1 MVEIKNSQENTKG
14 HNKHSTTYSE
24 SGVDIDKANQ
34 LIDEIKPVI
43 NKTKRLGADIDI
55 GGFGGIFDIKALN
68 YEDPLIVSSTDGV
81 GTKLLLAIEN
91 NELRTIGID
100 LVAMCVNDL
109 IVQGAEPLFFLDY
122 FATGSLSKDIAKIV
136 ISSIAEG
143 CLEANCA
150 LIGGETAEMPGFY
163 QDNHFDLAGFCVG
176 AVERKKL
183 LPQKISIND
192 DIIGIKSSGIHSNG
206 YSLVRKLINESEISL
221 LSKSSFS
228 NSTYLE
234 EFLRP
239 TRLYVKPVLN
249 ILKQNNGIKALANIT
264 GGGITENLPRIFS
277 SKNIIAEIDTN
288 KWKKNEIFNWL
299 QAQGNISDSE
309 MLKTFNCG
317 IGMILIV
324 DPKETK
330 NILDL
335 LESSGEEGMIIGKIL
350 EANNENQL
358 VTYK

>member
-1 MVEIKNSQENTKG
+1 MVKG
-14 HNKHSTTYSE
+14 KEFQTYAS

-34 LIDEIKPVI
+34 LIDEVRPVI
-43 NKTKRLGADIDI
+43 NKTKRLGADIYI
-55 GGFGGIFDIKALN
+55 LGFGGIFDIKALN

-91 NELRTIGID
+91 NEFKTIGID

-143 CLEANCA
+143 CLKSNCA
-150 LIGGETAEMPGFY
+150 LIGGETAEMPDFY
-163 QDNHFDLAGFCVG
+163 EDNHFDLAGFCVG

-183 LPQKISIND
+183 LPKIVSVND
-192 DIIGIKSSGIHSNG
+192 EIIGIKSSGLHSNG
-206 YSLVRKLINESEISL
+206 YSLVRKLINKSKVSL
-221 LSKSSFS
+221 SSKSSFS

-234 EFLRP
+234 EFLKP
-239 TRLYVKPVLN
+239 TKLYVKPILN
-249 ILKQNNGIKALANIT
+249 ILKKNNGIRALANIT
-264 GGGITENLPRIFS
+264 GGGITENLPRIFN

-288 KWKKNEIFNWL
+288 KWKKSGVFNWL
-299 QAQGNISDSE
+299 QDQGNISDSE

-317 IGMILIV
+317 IGMTLIV

-330 NILDL
+330 NILNL
-335 LESSGEEGMIIGKIL
+335 LESFGEEGMLIGKIL
-350 EANNENQL
+350 ESTNQDKL

>member
-1 MVEIKNSQENTKG
+1 VVKG
-14 HNKHSTTYSE
+14 KEFQTYAS

-34 LIDEIKPVI
+34 LIDEVRPVI

-91 NELRTIGID
+91 NEFKTIGID

-122 FATGSLSKDIAKIV
+122 FATGSLSKDIAKMV

-143 CLEANCA
+143 CLESNCA
-150 LIGGETAEMPGFY
+150 LIGGETAEMPDFY
-163 QDNHFDLAGFCVG
+163 EDNHFDLAGFCVG

-183 LPQKISIND
+183 LPKIVSVND
-192 DIIGIKSSGIHSNG
+192 EIIGIKSSGIHSNG
-206 YSLVRKLINESEISL
+206 YSLVRKLINKSKVSL
-221 LSKSSFS
+221 SSKSSFS

-234 EFLRP
+234 EFLKP
-239 TRLYVKPVLN
+239 TKLYVKPILN
-249 ILKQNNGIKALANIT
+249 ILKKNNGIRALANIT
-264 GGGITENLPRIFS
+264 GGGITENLPRIFN

-288 KWKKNEIFNWL
+288 KWKKGEIFNWL
-299 QAQGNISDSE
+299 QDQGNISDSE

-317 IGMILIV
+317 IGMTLIV

-330 NILDL
+330 NILNL
-335 LESSGEEGMIIGKIL
+335 LESFGEEGMLIGKIL
-350 EANNENQL
+350 ESTNQDKL

>member
-1 MVEIKNSQENTKG
+1 MVKG
-14 HNKHSTTYSE
+14 KKYQTYAS

-34 LIDEIKPVI
+34 LIDEVRPVI

-91 NELRTIGID
+91 NEFKTIGID

-122 FATGSLSKDIAKIV
+122 FATGSLSKDIAKMV

-143 CLEANCA
+143 CLESNCA
-150 LIGGETAEMPGFY
+150 LIGGETAEMPDFY
-163 QDNHFDLAGFCVG
+163 EDNHFDLAGFCVG

-183 LPQKISIND
+183 LPKIISVND
-192 DIIGIKSSGIHSNG
+192 EIIGIKSSGIHSNG
-206 YSLVRKLINESEISL
+206 YSLVRKLINKSKVSL
-221 LSKSSFS
+221 SSKSSFS

-234 EFLRP
+234 EFLKP
-239 TRLYVKPVLN
+239 TKLYVKPILN
-249 ILKQNNGIKALANIT
+249 ILKKNNGIRALANIT
-264 GGGITENLPRIFS
+264 GGGITENLPRIFN

-288 KWKKNEIFNWL
+288 KWKKGEIFNWL
-299 QAQGNISDSE
+299 QDQGNISDSE

-317 IGMILIV
+317 IGMTLIV

-330 NILDL
+330 NILNL
-335 LESSGEEGMIIGKIL
+335 LESFGEEGMLIGKIL
-350 EANNENQL
+350 ESTNQDKL

>member
-1 MVEIKNSQENTKG
+1 LVKG
-14 HNKHSTTYSE
+14 KEFQTYAS

-34 LIDEIKPVI
+34 LIDEVRPVI

-91 NELRTIGID
+91 NEFKTIGID

-143 CLEANCA
+143 CLKSNCA
-150 LIGGETAEMPGFY
+150 LIGGETAEMPDFY
-163 QDNHFDLAGFCVG
+163 EDNHFDLAGFCVG

-183 LPQKISIND
+183 LPKIVSVND
-192 DIIGIKSSGIHSNG
+192 EIIGIKSSGLHSNG
-206 YSLVRKLINESEISL
+206 YSLVRKLINKSKVSL
-221 LSKSSFS
+221 SSKSSFS

-234 EFLRP
+234 EFLKP
-239 TRLYVKPVLN
+239 TKLYVKPILN
-249 ILKQNNGIKALANIT
+249 ILKKNNGIRALANIT
-264 GGGITENLPRIFS
+264 GGGITENLPRIFN

-288 KWKKNEIFNWL
+288 KWKKGEIFNWL
-299 QAQGNISDSE
+299 QDQGNISDSE

-317 IGMILIV
+317 IGMTLIV

-330 NILDL
+330 NILNL
-335 LESSGEEGMIIGKIL
+335 LESFGEEGMLIGKIL
-350 EANNENQL
+350 ESTNQDKL